1 MRADE
6 FIKRPKLSKRRTQ
19 LTSQQVIIGD
29 DTIESKLRS
38 ELDRLKYVES
48 ERDTWKTQ
56 VEALSGDVKRLS
68 TESQNQ
74 RNEIKRYPRGPGFRQ

>member
-38 ELDRLKYVES
+38 ELDRLKYV
-48 ERDTWKTQ
+48 
-56 VEALSGDVKRLS
+56 
-68 TESQNQ
+68 
-74 RNEIKRYPRGPGFRQ
+74 